1 MTTPGRTFC
10 SFAVDTI
17 VSLLDALQSQFTG
30 LRAAEDLEYLHR
42 TRVATRRLRSALP
55 LFADCFPDGDA
66 KRWNRGIS
74 RLTRTLGEAR
84 DLDVQMEYL
93 DEELRSAGPKEE
105 RGIARLRLRLRQ
117 RRDKL
122 QGRIRALLDSDAVK
136 APLADMAEG
145 LRTAA
150 EREVLGEGERV
161 SFAVCPEEIR
171 RRIAEAVS
179 YDRFVR
185 NPEAVAEL
193 HELRKAMKRLRYAL
207 EILGPLYDGA
217 LDPFI
222 RRAKKMQDL
231 LGSIHDRDVWIDL
244 LPGFLEE
251 ERLRLLRFYGHGR
264 SFGALRPGIAGLLE
278 KKKALRSREY
288 ALFLDE
294 WDALAKE
301 GFWNDLKTEGETLSP
316 SGERGVGKG

>member
-1 MTTPGRTFC
+1 MTPLARTFR
-10 SFAVDTI
+10 SFAVDTL
-17 VSLLDALQSQFTG
+17 VSLLDALQSQFAG
-30 LRAAEDLEYLHR
+30 LRSAEDLEYLHR

-55 LFADCFPDGDA
+55 LFAACFPDGDA
-66 KRWNRGIS
+66 RRWNRGIS

-93 DEELRSAGPKEE
+93 DEELRSAGPREE
-105 RGIARLRLRLRQ
+105 RGIARLRLRLQQ

-122 QGRIRALLDSDAVK
+122 QGRIKALLDSDAVK
-136 APLADMAEG
+136 VPLADMTDG
-145 LRTAA
+145 LRAAA
-150 EREVLGEGERV
+150 EREALGEGDEV

-171 RRIAEAVS
+171 QRVASAVS

-185 NPEAVAEL
+185 NPGAVTEL

-222 RRAKKMQDL
+222 RRTKKMQDL
-231 LGSIHDRDVWIDL
+231 LGSIHDGDVWIDL

-251 ERLRLLRFYGHGR
+251 ERLRSLRFYGHGR
-264 SFGALRPGIAGLLE
+264 SFGALRPGITGLLE

-301 GFWNDLKTEGETLSP
+301 GFWNDLKTEGEALSP
-316 SGERGVGKG
+316 SGEREVGKG